1 MEREYRYLPF
11 PPPSPLPMMNV
22 LMAEIIY
29 SWFSFGLLR
38 DLQGQPVQLLQFTN
52 EKTETNE
59 VK

>member
-1 MEREYRYLPF
+1 MERKYRYLRF
-11 PPPSPLPMMNV
+11 SSPPTMNV

-29 SWFSFGLLR
+29 SCLVLDCR
-38 DLQGQPVQLLQFTN
+38 DLAGQPVQLLQFTN